1 MKGGMPPKS
10 LNLIV
15 PALRHFIRIELSV
28 VGIWALSRTRSLV
41 LGCGSVEEGLPS
53 VQGLGSMPST
63 TKQ

>member
-10 LNLIV
+10 LYLIV

-28 VGIWALSRTRSLV
+28 VGIWALSRIRSLV
-41 LGCGSVEEGLPS
+41 LGCSSVEECLACKA
-53 VQGLGSMPST
+53 LGSMPST

>member
-28 VGIWALSRTRSLV
+28 VGIWALSRIRSLV
-41 LGCGSVEEGLPS
+41 LGYSSAEKCLACKA
-53 VQGLGSMPST
+53 LGSMPST